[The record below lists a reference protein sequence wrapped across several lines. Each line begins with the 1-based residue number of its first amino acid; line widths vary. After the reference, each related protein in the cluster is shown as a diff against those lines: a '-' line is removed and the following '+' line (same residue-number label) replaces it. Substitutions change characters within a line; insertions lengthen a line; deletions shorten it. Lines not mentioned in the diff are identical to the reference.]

1 MINSITIEL
10 SKEGDVD
17 MILFLLFLVLLV
29 LGIVYFVK
37 SKKNNEPNDKAK
49 KTLMASLVFFVLFV
63 IRCVSV
69 DAFMMLGFVGFLVGI
84 GYFVY
89 CLFKKQPKKKALYM
103 ILAGFLVFAYAG
115 SISDPEPIDSSPEVS
130 TTKEVKKKKKVEKV
144 EVADLS
150 QTDAQACCNENGFKF
165 SKEEDFSDSVA
176 EGGFIS
182 QSPAAGTQLEKGSTV
197 TVHYSKGKEPTME
210 DKNALAKAEGYSS
223 RMHMSKAAIYNQL
236 TSSYGEGFPPEAAQ
250 YAVDHLVADYKKNA
264 LEKAKSYQTN
274 MHMSRSAIYDQ
285 LTSSY
290 GEQFTAEEAQYAV
303 DNLPQ

>member
-115 SISDPEPIDSSPEVS
+115 SISDPEPIDSSPKVS
-130 TTKEVKKKKKVEKV
+130 TVDKVKKVEKV

-150 QTDAQACCNENGFKF
+150 QTDAQAWCNENGFKF

-223 RMHMSKAAIYNQL
+223 RMHMSKAAIYDQL

>member
-1 MINSITIEL
+1 
-10 SKEGDVD
+10 
-17 MILFLLFLVLLV
+17 MILFLFFVVLLV

-37 SKKNNEPNDKAK
+37 SKKNNEPDDKAK
-49 KTLMASLVFFVLFV
+49 KTLLASLVFFVLFA

-69 DAFMMLGFVGFLVGI
+69 DAFAMLGSIVFLVGI
-84 GYFVY
+84 VYLVY
-89 CLFKKQPKKKALYM
+89 CLFKKQPKKKALCM
-103 ILAGFLVFAYAG
+103 ILAGFFIVGYTG
-115 SISDPEPIDSSPEVS
+115 CISDSKPTESSPKVS
-130 TTKEVKKKKKVEKV
+130 TVEKVKKVEKV

-150 QTDAQACCNENGFKF
+150 GTDAQAWCDQNGFKL

-182 QSPAAGTQLEKGSTV
+182 QSPSAGTQLEKGSTV

-210 DKNALAKAEGYSS
+210 DKNALAKAESYSS
-223 RMHMSKAAIYNQL
+223 IMHMSKAAIYDQL
-236 TSSYGEGFPPEAAQ
+236 TSSYGEGFPAESAQ

-264 LEKAKSYQTN
+264 LEKAKDYQTN

-290 GEQFTAEEAQYAV
+290 GEKFTAEEAQYAV

>member
-69 DAFMMLGFVGFLVGI
+69 DAFMMLGFVAFLVGI

-115 SISDPEPIDSSPEVS
+115 SISDPEPIESSSEVS
-130 TTKEVKKKKKVEKV
+130 TTKEVKKKKKVE
-144 EVADLS
+144 VADLS
-150 QTDAQACCNENGFKF
+150 QTDAQAWCNENGFKF
-165 SKEEDFSDSVA
+165 SKEDDFSDSVA

-210 DKNALAKAEGYSS
+210 DKNALAKAEVYSS
-223 RMHMSKAAIYNQL
+223 TMHMSKSRIYRQL
-236 TSSYGEGFPPEAAQ
+236 TSSYGEGFTAEAAQ
-250 YAVDHLVADYKKNA
+250 YAVDHLVADYKANA
-264 LEKAKSYQTN
+264 LEKAKDYQTSMN
-274 MHMSRSAIYDQ
+274 MSKSRIYNQ

-290 GEQFTAEEAQYAV
+290 GEGFTAEEAQYAI

>member
-1 MINSITIEL
+1 MLI
-10 SKEGDVD
+10 

-37 SKKNNEPNDKAK
+37 SKKNDEPNDKAK
-49 KTLMASLVFFVLFV
+49 KTLMASLAFFVLFV

-69 DAFMMLGFVGFLVGI
+69 DAFMMFGFVGFVFGI

-115 SISDPEPIDSSPEVS
+115 SISDPEPIESSPEVS
-130 TTKEVKKKKKVEKV
+130 TTKEVKKKKKVE
-144 EVADLS
+144 VADLS
-150 QTDAQACCNENGFKF
+150 QTDAQAWCNENGFKF

-223 RMHMSKAAIYNQL
+223 RMHMSKAAIYDQL

-250 YAVDHLVADYKKNA
+250 YAVDHLVADYKANA

-290 GEQFTAEEAQYAV
+290 GEQFTAEEAQYAI

>member
-1 MINSITIEL
+1 MLI
-10 SKEGDVD
+10 

-69 DAFMMLGFVGFLVGI
+69 DALMMLGFVAFLVGI

-89 CLFKKQPKKKALYM
+89 CLFKKQPKKKALCM
-103 ILAGFLVFAYAG
+103 ILAGFVVFAYAG
-115 SISDPEPIDSSPEVS
+115 CISDPEPIESSPEVS

-150 QTDAQACCNENGFKF
+150 QTDAQAWCNENGFKF

-223 RMHMSKAAIYNQL
+223 RMHMSKAAIY
-236 TSSYGEGFPPEAAQ
+236 EQ
-250 YAVDHLVADYKKNA
+250 YAVDHLVADYKTNA

-274 MHMSRSAIYDQ
+274 IHMSRSAIYDQ

>member
-1 MINSITIEL
+1 MLI
-10 SKEGDVD
+10 
-17 MILFLLFLVLLV
+17 MILFLLFVVLLV

-37 SKKNNEPNDKAK
+37 SKKNNEPNNKAK

-69 DAFMMLGFVGFLVGI
+69 DAFMMLAFVAFLVGI

-115 SISDPEPIDSSPEVS
+115 SISDPEPIESSSEVS
-130 TTKEVKKKKKVEKV
+130 TTKEVKKKKKVE
-144 EVADLS
+144 VADLS
-150 QTDAQACCNENGFKF
+150 QTDAQAWCNENGFKF
-165 SKEEDFSDSVA
+165 SKEDDFSDSVA

-210 DKNALAKAEGYSS
+210 DKNALAKAEVYSS
-223 RMHMSKAAIYNQL
+223 TMHMSKSRIYRQL
-236 TSSYGEGFPPEAAQ
+236 TSSYGEGFTAEAAQ
-250 YAVDHLVADYKKNA
+250 YAVDHLVADYKANA

>member
-1 MINSITIEL
+1 MLI
-10 SKEGDVD
+10 

-49 KTLMASLVFFVLFV
+49 KTLMASLAFFVLFV

-69 DAFMMLGFVGFLVGI
+69 DAFMMFGFVGFVFGI

-115 SISDPEPIDSSPEVS
+115 SISDPEPIESSPEVS
-130 TTKEVKKKKKVEKV
+130 TTKEVKKKVEKV

-150 QTDAQACCNENGFKF
+150 QTDAQAWCNENGFKF

-223 RMHMSKAAIYNQL
+223 RMHMSKAAIYDQL

-250 YAVDHLVADYKKNA
+250 YAVDHLVADYKANA

-290 GEQFTAEEAQYAV
+290 GEQFTAEEAQYAI

>member
-1 MINSITIEL
+1 
-10 SKEGDVD
+10 

-49 KTLMASLVFFVLFV
+49 KTLMASLAFFVLFV

-69 DAFMMLGFVGFLVGI
+69 DAFMMFGFVGFVFGI

-115 SISDPEPIDSSPEVS
+115 SISDPEPIESSPEVS
-130 TTKEVKKKKKVEKV
+130 TTKEVKKKKKVE
-144 EVADLS
+144 VADLS
-150 QTDAQACCNENGFKF
+150 QTDAQAWCNENGFKF

-176 EGGFIS
+176 EVGFIS

-223 RMHMSKAAIYNQL
+223 RMHMSKAAIYDQL

-250 YAVDHLVADYKKNA
+250 YAVDHLVADYKANA

-290 GEQFTAEEAQYAV
+290 GEQFTAEEAQYAI

>member
-1 MINSITIEL
+1 MLI
-10 SKEGDVD
+10 

-29 LGIVYFVK
+29 LGIVYFIK

-49 KTLMASLVFFVLFV
+49 KTLMASLAFFVLFV

-69 DAFMMLGFVGFLVGI
+69 DAFMMFGFVGFVFGI

-115 SISDPEPIDSSPEVS
+115 SISDPEPIESSPEVS
-130 TTKEVKKKKKVEKV
+130 TTKEVKKKKKVE
-144 EVADLS
+144 VADLS
-150 QTDAQACCNENGFKF
+150 QTDAQAWCNENGFKF

-223 RMHMSKAAIYNQL
+223 RMHMSKAAIYDQL

-250 YAVDHLVADYKKNA
+250 YAVDHLVADYKANA

-290 GEQFTAEEAQYAV
+290 GEQFTAEEAQYAI

>member
-1 MINSITIEL
+1 
-10 SKEGDVD
+10 
-17 MILFLLFLVLLV
+17 MILFLLFVVLLV

-49 KTLMASLVFFVLFV
+49 KTLLASLVFFVLFA

-69 DAFMMLGFVGFLVGI
+69 DTFAMLGSIVFLVGI
-84 GYFVY
+84 VYLVY
-89 CLFKKQPKKKALYM
+89 CLFKKEPKKKALCM
-103 ILAGFLVFAYAG
+103 ILASFFIVGYAG
-115 SISDPEPIDSSPEVS
+115 CISDSKPTESSPKVAATEKV
-130 TTKEVKKKKKVEKV
+130 KKVEKV

-150 QTDAQACCNENGFKF
+150 GTDAQAWCDQNGFKL
-165 SKEEDFSDSVA
+165 SREEDFSDSVA

-182 QSPAAGTQLEKGSTV
+182 QSPQAGTQLEKGSTV
-197 TVHYSKGKEPTME
+197 TIHFSKGKEPTME
-210 DKNALAKAEGYSS
+210 DKNALAKAESYSS
-223 RMHMSKAAIYNQL
+223 IMHMSKAAIYDQL
-236 TSSYGEGFPPEAAQ
+236 TSSYGEGFPAESAQ

-264 LEKAKSYQTN
+264 LEKAKDYQTN

-290 GEQFTAEEAQYAV
+290 GEKFTAEEAQYAV

>member
-1 MINSITIEL
+1 MDSTTIYI

-29 LGIVYFVK
+29 LGIMYFLK
-37 SKKNNEPNDKAK
+37 SKKNNEPNDNAK
-49 KTLMASLVFFVLFV
+49 KTLLASLVFFVLFV

-69 DAFMMLGFVGFLVGI
+69 DAFMMLGFIAFVLGI
-84 GYFVY
+84 GYLVY
-89 CLFKKQPKKKALYM
+89 CLFKKQPKKKALCM

-115 SISDPEPIDSSPEVS
+115 SISDPEPIESSPEVS

-144 EVADLS
+144 EVVDLS
-150 QTDAQACCNENGFKF
+150 QTDAQAWCDQNGFQL

-182 QSPAAGTQLEKGSTV
+182 QSPAAGTKLEKGSTV

-210 DKNALAKAEGYSS
+210 DKNALAKAESYSS
-223 RMHMSKAAIYNQL
+223 MMHMSKAAIYDQL
-236 TSSYGEGFPPEAAQ
+236 TSSYGEGFPAESAQ
-250 YAVDHLVADYKKNA
+250 YAVDHLVADYKANA
-264 LEKAKSYQTN
+264 LEKAKDYQTSMN
-274 MHMSRSAIYDQ
+274 MSRSAIYEQ

-290 GEQFTAEEAQYAV
+290 GEKFTAEEAQYAV
-303 DNLPQ
+303 DHLPQ

>member
-1 MINSITIEL
+1 
-10 SKEGDVD
+10 

-29 LGIVYFVK
+29 PGIVYFIK

-49 KTLMASLVFFVLFV
+49 KTLMASLAFFVLFV

-69 DAFMMLGFVGFLVGI
+69 DAFMMFGFVGFVFGI

-115 SISDPEPIDSSPEVS
+115 SISDPEPIESSPEVS
-130 TTKEVKKKKKVEKV
+130 TTKEVKKKKKVE
-144 EVADLS
+144 VADLS
-150 QTDAQACCNENGFKF
+150 QTDAQAWCNENGFKF

-223 RMHMSKAAIYNQL
+223 SMHMSKAAIYDQL

-250 YAVDHLVADYKKNA
+250 YAVDHLVADYKANA

>member
-1 MINSITIEL
+1 
-10 SKEGDVD
+10 
-17 MILFLLFLVLLV
+17 MILFLLFVVLLV

-49 KTLMASLVFFVLFV
+49 KTLLASLVFFVLFV

-69 DAFMMLGFVGFLVGI
+69 DAFAMLGSIGFLVGI
-84 GYFVY
+84 VYLVY
-89 CLFKKQPKKKALYM
+89 CLFKKQPKKKALCM
-103 ILAGFLVFAYAG
+103 ILAGFFIVGYAG
-115 SISDPEPIDSSPEVS
+115 CISDSKPTESSPKVS
-130 TTKEVKKKKKVEKV
+130 TAEKVKKVEKV

-150 QTDAQACCNENGFKF
+150 GTDAQAWCDQNGFKL

-176 EGGFIS
+176 QGGFIS
-182 QSPAAGTQLEKGSTV
+182 QSPQAGTQLEKGSTV
-197 TVHYSKGKEPTME
+197 TVHFSKGKEPTME
-210 DKNALAKAEGYSS
+210 DKNALAKAESYSS
-223 RMHMSKAAIYNQL
+223 IMHMSKAAIYDQL
-236 TSSYGEGFPPEAAQ
+236 TSSYGEGFPAESAQ

-264 LEKAKSYQTN
+264 LEKAKDYQTN

-290 GEQFTAEEAQYAV
+290 GEKFTAEEAQYAV

>member
-1 MINSITIEL
+1 MDSTTIYI

-29 LGIVYFVK
+29 LGIVYFLK

-49 KTLMASLVFFVLFV
+49 KTLLASLVFFVLFV

-69 DAFMMLGFVGFLVGI
+69 DAFMMLGFIAFVLGI
-84 GYFVY
+84 GYLVY
-89 CLFKKQPKKKALYM
+89 CLFKKQPKKKALCM

-115 SISDPEPIDSSPEVS
+115 SISDPEPIESSPEVS

-144 EVADLS
+144 EVVDLS
-150 QTDAQACCNENGFKF
+150 QTDAQAWCDQNGFQL

-182 QSPAAGTQLEKGSTV
+182 QSPAAGTKLEKGSTV

-210 DKNALAKAEGYSS
+210 DKNALAKSESYSS
-223 RMHMSKAAIYNQL
+223 MMHMSKAAIYDQL
-236 TSSYGEGFPPEAAQ
+236 TSSYGEGFPAESAQ
-250 YAVDHLVADYKKNA
+250 YAVDHLVADYKANA
-264 LEKAKSYQTN
+264 LEKAKDYQTSMN
-274 MHMSRSAIYDQ
+274 MSRSAIYEQ

-290 GEQFTAEEAQYAV
+290 GEKFTAEEAQYAV
-303 DNLPQ
+303 DHLPQ

>member
-1 MINSITIEL
+1 
-10 SKEGDVD
+10 
-17 MILFLLFLVLLV
+17 MILFLLFVVLLV

-49 KTLMASLVFFVLFV
+49 KTLLASLVFFVLFA

-69 DAFMMLGFVGFLVGI
+69 DTFAMLGSIVFLVGI

-89 CLFKKQPKKKALYM
+89 CLFKKEPKKKALCM
-103 ILAGFLVFAYAG
+103 ILAGFFIVGYAG
-115 SISDPEPIDSSPEVS
+115 CISDSKPTESSPKVA
-130 TTKEVKKKKKVEKV
+130 TTEKVKKVEKV

-150 QTDAQACCNENGFKF
+150 GTDAQAWCDQNGFKL
-165 SKEEDFSDSVA
+165 SREEDFSDSVA

-182 QSPAAGTQLEKGSTV
+182 QSLQAGTQLEKGSTV
-197 TVHYSKGKEPTME
+197 TVHFSKGKEPTME
-210 DKNALAKAEGYSS
+210 DRSALAKAESYSS
-223 RMHMSKAAIYNQL
+223 IMHMSKAAIYDQL
-236 TSSYGEGFPPEAAQ
+236 TSSYGEGFPAESAQ
-250 YAVDHLVADYKKNA
+250 YAVNHLVADYKKNA
-264 LEKAKSYQTN
+264 LEKAKDYQTN

-290 GEQFTAEEAQYAV
+290 GEKFTAEEAQYAV

>member
-1 MINSITIEL
+1 
-10 SKEGDVD
+10 
-17 MILFLLFLVLLV
+17 
-29 LGIVYFVK
+29 
-37 SKKNNEPNDKAK
+37 
-49 KTLMASLVFFVLFV
+49 MASLAFFVLFV

-69 DAFMMLGFVGFLVGI
+69 DAFMMLGFVAFLVGI

-115 SISDPEPIDSSPEVS
+115 SISDPEPIESSPEVS

-150 QTDAQACCNENGFKF
+150 QTDAQAWCNENGFKF

-223 RMHMSKAAIYNQL
+223 RMHMSKAAIYDQL